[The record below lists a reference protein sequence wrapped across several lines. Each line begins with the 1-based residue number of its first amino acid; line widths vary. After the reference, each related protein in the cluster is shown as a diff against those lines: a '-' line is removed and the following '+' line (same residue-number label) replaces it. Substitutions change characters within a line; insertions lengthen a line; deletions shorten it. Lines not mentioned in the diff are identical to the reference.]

1 MLIQF
6 TLLLPALE
14 SKHSIQWY
22 KKFSP
27 LVRTGVDFIADF
39 FQSRSITTFKI
50 MANFVCVFKSQLS
63 SIHLKLLCVQC
74 TYISLPIPTH
84 HAYSALP
91 EVRIL
96 ILTPFY
102 LLIESNF
109 FYFFPLQKTCVSKTL
124 SNISGVKPL
133 FELCLDSL
141 CNQCEEECPEFAED
155 ISTRYVL
162 FNVFMY
168 CIIFYCIW
176 FNCIL
181 FYCIVLI
188 KIVVYVCS

>member
-102 LLIESNF
+102 LLIESNLF
-109 FYFFPLQKTCVSKTL
+109 F
-124 SNISGVKPL
+124 IS
-133 FELCLDSL
+133 SL
-141 CNQCEEECPEFAED
+141 CKKHVYLKHYLIFQELSPCL
-155 ISTRYVL
+155 SYVL
-162 FNVFMY
+162 TVSVANVKRNVLSSLRILVPGMY
-168 CIIFYCIW
+168 Y
-176 FNCIL
+176 L
-181 FYCIVLI
+181 MYLCIVLYFI
-188 KIVVYVCS
+188 AFDLIVFYFIVSF